1 MVLYIGGFG
10 GVVFVDFLG
19 FLGECWGLRDN
30 VFVVLCGF
38 NHLGVLF
45 VGFLPIFS
53 V

>member
-1 MVLYIGGFG
+1 MVLYIGVFG
-10 GVVFVDFLG
+10 VVVFVDFLV
-19 FLGECWGLRDN
+19 FLGECWGLRDG